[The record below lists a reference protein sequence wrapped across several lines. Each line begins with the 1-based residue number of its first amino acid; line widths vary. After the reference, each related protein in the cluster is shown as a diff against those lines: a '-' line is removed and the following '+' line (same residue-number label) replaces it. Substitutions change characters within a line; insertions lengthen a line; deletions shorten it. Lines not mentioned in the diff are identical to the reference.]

1 MTAREASSR
10 LTVASYNIHGGVGRD
25 GRRDVERVARVIESL
40 DADIIALQEVESRR
54 TPAGDL
60 LQMDVLGHLV
70 GHEAISGPTI
80 ARADGHYGNALL
92 TRLPIRAVR
101 KLDLTFGNREP
112 RGAIDADFVMAGTP
126 VRVIGTHL
134 GLMPRE
140 RRHQVQRILE
150 TVAEQRE
157 GLTVLLGDINEW
169 LVAGRPLRWLHR
181 RFGVC
186 RAQRTYPAWFPIF
199 ALDRIWVHPQGA
211 LLRFEVKNT
220 AEARAASDHLP
231 VRAELAIG
239 GAAPAF
245 KSAEAEGKAE
255 TPRRDPR

>member
-1 MTAREASSR
+1 MPDAASSLR
-10 LTVASYNIHGGVGRD
+10 LTVASYNIHGCVGRD

-54 TPAGDL
+54 PSPGQP

-70 GHEAISGPTI
+70 GLEAISGPTI
-80 ARADGHYGNALL
+80 ERADGHYGNALL
-92 TRLPIRAVR
+92 TRFCPRAVR
-101 KLDLTFGNREP
+101 KLDLTFRRREP
-112 RGAIDADFVMAGTP
+112 RGAIDVDFEVEGTP

-134 GLMPRE
+134 GLLPRE

-150 TVAEQRE
+150 AVADQGE

-181 RFGVC
+181 RFGESHA
-186 RAQRTYPAWFPIF
+186 RRTYPAWLPVF
-199 ALDRIWVHPQGA
+199 ALDRIWVHPKGA
-211 LLRFEVKNT
+211 LLRFEAKCT

-231 VRAELAIG
+231 VRAVLALATSI
-239 GAAPAF
+239 
-245 KSAEAEGKAE
+245 S
-255 TPRRDPR
+255 PRR